1 MITDP
6 ATFSLVLPGDARQ
19 LLAVY
24 AAFKT
29 PKTGPQLPIFDI
41 MHVGASERKRCKMVQ
56 RATT

>member
-1 MITDP
+1 
-6 ATFSLVLPGDARQ
+6 VLPGDARQ

-41 MHVGASERKRCKMVQ
+41 MHVGASERKWCKMVQ